1 MRPCD
6 PKTVHISLSMLVVVA
21 LFTLSACVE
30 RVSSHLSPDYAR
42 HKPTSIAVLPMRN
55 GTGEPLNSPS
65 SNAYLKGLLERALF
79 SDQQANLEPPLLFRR
94 QVHDTLHKKNYHVL
108 PLDIVDERA
117 GHPQAQDILQLPA
130 TDAKSLLG
138 VDSLLY
144 GIITGWDTRRLKT
157 DNTIRVGLSFK
168 LVDLETQTVLWE
180 GEQPY
185 SSVSIKAT
193 QPWHDVRYYISRV
206 VRDVLATLPDS

>member
-6 PKTVHISLSMLVVVA
+6 PETVHISLNILVIAA
-21 LFTLSACVE
+21 LFILSGCVE

-55 GTGEPLNSPS
+55 GTGAPLDSPS
-65 SNAYLKGLLERALF
+65 SNTYLKGLLERAFF
-79 SDQQANLEPPLLFRR
+79 SDQKADMEPSLLFRR
-94 QVHDTLHKKNYHVL
+94 QVHYTLHKKDYHVL

-117 GHPQAQDILQLPA
+117 GHRQAQDILQLPA
-130 TDAKSLLG
+130 GDAKNLLG
-138 VDSLLY
+138 ADSLLY

-157 DNTIRVGLSFK
+157 DNTIMVGLAFK
-168 LVDLETQTVLWE
+168 LVNLETQTLLWE
-180 GEQPY
+180 GEQLY

-206 VRDVLATLPDS
+206 VSNVLATLPDS

>member
-30 RVSSHLSPDYAR
+30 RVSSNLSPDYAR

-55 GTGEPLNSPS
+55 GTGEPLDSPS

-79 SDQQANLEPPLLFRR
+79 SDQQADMEPSLLFRR
-94 QVHDTLHKKNYHVL
+94 QVHYTLHKKEYHVL

-117 GHPQAQDILQLPA
+117 GHRQAQDILQLPA
-130 TDAKSLLG
+130 ADAKNLLG
-138 VDSLLY
+138 ADM
-144 GIITGWDTRRLKT
+144 
-157 DNTIRVGLSFK
+157 VGLSFK

-206 VRDVLATLPDS
+206 VSNVLATLPDS